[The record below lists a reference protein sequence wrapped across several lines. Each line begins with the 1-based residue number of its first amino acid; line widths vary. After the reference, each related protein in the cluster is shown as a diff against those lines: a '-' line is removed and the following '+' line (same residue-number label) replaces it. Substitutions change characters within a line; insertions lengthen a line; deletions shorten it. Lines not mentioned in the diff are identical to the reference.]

1 MTSLAIIV
9 SIIFLFVLLIGPIT
23 YILALIKPTP
33 KPIIILLSTISIIT
47 GIYWITIP
55 TPVQFLGLLPIT
67 LGILAIK
74 HRT

>member
-33 KPIIILLSTISIIT
+33 TPIIILLSIISIIT
-47 GIYWITIP
+47 GIYWLTIP